1 MTNIEIRKNKT
12 GFTVKAEGHAGYD
25 EYGKDIV
32 CASISMLCYTLSECI
47 HDGAVMEKS
56 GEFYLTCQ
64 GADEEDWQRLRVI
77 TEGFRLLA
85 NNYSKNV
92 NLNIIE

>member
-32 CASISMLCYTLSECI
+32 CASISMLCYTLAECI

-64 GADEEDWQRLRVI
+64 GADENDRQRLRVI